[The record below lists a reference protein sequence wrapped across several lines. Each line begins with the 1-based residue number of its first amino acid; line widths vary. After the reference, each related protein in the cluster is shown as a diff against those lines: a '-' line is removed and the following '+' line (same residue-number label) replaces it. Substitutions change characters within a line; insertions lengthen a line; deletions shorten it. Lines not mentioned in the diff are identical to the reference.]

1 MRKLGGKRAIKGAE
15 VNNSTKR
22 TPFPNGS
29 TSKQFVSF
37 LDMVKVILQTAVT
50 CGDAASDTPPP

>member
-15 VNNSTKR
+15 VNNSTKQ

-29 TSKQFVSF
+29 TSKQFASF
-37 LDMVKVILQTAVT
+37 LGMVKVTLQTAVT